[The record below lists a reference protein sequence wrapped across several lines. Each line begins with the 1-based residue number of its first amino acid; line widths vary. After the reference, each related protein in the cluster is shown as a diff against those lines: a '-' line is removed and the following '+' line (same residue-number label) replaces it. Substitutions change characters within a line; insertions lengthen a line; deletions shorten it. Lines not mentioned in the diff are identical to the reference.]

1 MPGDM
6 SNVDNSH
13 QTSRDTS
20 PSAANPTAVP
30 SKVNSSEAIHQALF
44 DVSSNTIGAASL
56 TGGFMPFKDPAAA
69 PVEDVAS
76 AEDGDSTP
84 ITDATW
90 KVIGSAP
97 KAARPDWLPKSG
109 KGQANVDQL
118 NWSITI
124 EQWIMF
130 IHACMQ
136 TETWKALVAAKG
148 EYGISMHDINAH
160 FIVPWSRGTGCSIA
174 LLLNSAK
181 GCLMPVELMLS
192 HAWGG
197 STVETFNCLQN
208 LVNNH
213 GVPPQTPVFFC
224 ALCLYQPEDGA
235 PGGLSISQQ
244 LELSPFGVVIKSNPE
259 WGMWVIHVTNFE
271 VYSRTWTVHEVDEA
285 KIAKITVQGVFDLY
299 RWTKEKFDEARE
311 IDTESSGCR
320 PEDRKMLVAAIE
332 KHGGF
337 GKLDKKIREFRSEMR
352 ELLVR
357 GLDQKTPAP
366 ELKGDE
372 AAASLK
378 ISAEQKFDWRK
389 FSVRTDLEGAVRA
402 YGISGP

>member
-1 MPGDM
+1 MGNTGTTCCSNDRSEHKKQPSRASKTEEIDNGDEG
-6 SNVDNSH
+6 SND
-13 QTSRDTS
+13 QKDE
-20 PSAANPTAVP
+20 A
-30 SKVNSSEAIHQALF
+30 SSLDE
-44 DVSSNTIGAASL
+44 DEE
-56 TGGFMPFKDPAAA
+56 GGTHWF
-69 PVEDVAS
+69 E
-76 AEDGDSTP
+76 GTP
-84 ITDATW
+84 ITDGTG

-109 KGQANVDQL
+109 KGQSNVDPE

-148 EYGISMHDINAH
+148 DEYSISMYDISVH

-181 GCLMPVELMLS
+181 GCSMPVELMLS

-197 STVETFNCLQN
+197 STIKTFNCLQN

-244 LELSPFGVVIKSNPE
+244 LGLSPFGKVIKSNPK

-271 VYSRTWTVHEVDEA
+271 VYSRTWTVHDASRCTTFHCVSLRYLSLRC
-285 KIAKITVQGVFDLY
+285 VSLCCLPLRCVSLRSLSLCY
-299 RWTKEKFDEARE
+299 VSLRCLSVCCLHLRCV
-311 IDTESSGCR
+311 S
-320 PEDRKMLVAAIE
+320 LV
-332 KHGGF
+332 GT
-337 GKLDKKIREFRSEMR
+337 
-352 ELLVR
+352 LLL
-357 GLDQKTPAP
+357 GL
-366 ELKGDE
+366 
-372 AAASLK
+372 
-378 ISAEQKFDWRK
+378 
-389 FSVRTDLEGAVRA
+389 
-402 YGISGP
+402 

>member
-1 MPGDM
+1 MGVSRPKTTTAAHLVQAYTVMEGDENEF
-6 SNVDNSH
+6 SGAGGYDPNNVPKRAAFLRASVQWIAVKYH
-13 QTSRDTS
+13 GTVS
-20 PSAANPTAVP
+20 PEFAGN
-30 SKVNSSEAIHQALF
+30 
-44 DVSSNTIGAASL
+44 D
-56 TGGFMPFKDPAAA
+56 
-69 PVEDVAS
+69 
-76 AEDGDSTP
+76 

-181 GCLMPVELMLS
+181 GCSMPVELMLS

-299 RWTKEKFDEARE
+299 RWTEEKFDEARE

-320 PEDRKMLVAAIE
+320 PEDRKMRSS
-332 KHGGF
+332 
-337 GKLDKKIREFRSEMR
+337 DRE
-352 ELLVR
+352 
-357 GLDQKTPAP
+357 A
-366 ELKGDE
+366 
-372 AAASLK
+372 
-378 ISAEQKFDWRK
+378 
-389 FSVRTDLEGAVRA
+389 
-402 YGISGP
+402 